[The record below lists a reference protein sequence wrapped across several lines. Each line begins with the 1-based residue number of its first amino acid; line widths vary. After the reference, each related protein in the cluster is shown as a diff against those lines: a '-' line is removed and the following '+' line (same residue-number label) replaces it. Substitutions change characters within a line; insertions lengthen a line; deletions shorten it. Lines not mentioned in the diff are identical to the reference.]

1 MPNLMHAG
9 TWHPPSAS
17 RPVRFYRSISIRNPL
32 RLYGDGHSIR
42 QFQVHISSC
51 RSRLLLAEIDGP
63 RTEATLPLTI
73 ARDDLRITTV
83 LEPNFNRSHKR
94 HSRREASCPMI
105 Y

>member
-32 RLYGDGHSIR
+32 RLYGDGHTIR

-63 RTEATLPLTI
+63 LMEDAKENLTLVRTSGEHLRSR
-73 ARDDLRITTV
+73 ARMNGGL
-83 LEPNFNRSHKR
+83 
-94 HSRREASCPMI
+94 
-105 Y
+105 